1 MFTCVQIPHFSVVE
15 ILVKHCSLYNKVLYN
30 IIQPLKI
37 TNFQRNRTEKKCVF
51 ALFQTLCKVAVLLT
65 YCRCFYVRH
74 GCLSSQ
80 IACYEDM
87 WTIYAYCYSSYFVS
101 FKIHKNGILVSGM
114 GGRIIKEACVTRF
127 INFKQWELPPN

>member
-1 MFTCVQIPHFSVVE
+1 MQDKDF
-15 ILVKHCSLYNKVLYN
+15 LSLTLIFLNLDTVLYN

-65 YCRCFYVRH
+65 NRRCFNVRH

-87 WTIYAYCYSSYFVS
+87 WTIRLLLFELFCLFQNTQERYIGSLAWEEESLKKPVS
-101 FKIHKNGILVSGM
+101 LDLSD
-114 GGRIIKEACVTRF
+114 
-127 INFKQWELPPN
+127 FKQWELPPN